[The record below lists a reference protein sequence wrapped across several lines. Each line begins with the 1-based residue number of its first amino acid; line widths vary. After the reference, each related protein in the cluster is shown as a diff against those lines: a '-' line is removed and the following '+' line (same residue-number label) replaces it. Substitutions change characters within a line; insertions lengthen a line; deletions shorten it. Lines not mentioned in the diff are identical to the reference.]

1 MLEKCEGI
9 PKGVQIIDMPN
20 AIVHSD
26 FSKTVSKVLQH
37 IGTNRI
43 VPRPQQKKLSYNSE
57 TSRRKDFEQVRKGQ
71 EGLKIFKSN

>member
-9 PKGVQIIDMPN
+9 PKGGQIIDMPN

-26 FSKTVSKVLQH
+26 FSKTVRKVLQD

-43 VPRPQQKKLSYNSE
+43 VPRPQQKTLSYNSE
-57 TSRRKDFEQVRKGQ
+57 TSRKKDFEQVRKGQ

>member
-9 PKGVQIIDMPN
+9 PKGVQIIHMPN

-26 FSKTVSKVLQH
+26 FSKTVRKVLQR

-43 VPRPQQKKLSYNSE
+43 VPRSQQKKLSYNSE
-57 TSRRKDFEQVRKGQ
+57 TARKKDFEQVRKGQ
-71 EGLKIFKSN
+71 EGLKKFKSN

>member
-1 MLEKCEGI
+1 MLKKYEGI

-20 AIVHSD
+20 VIVHSD

-37 IGTNRI
+37 IGTNQI
-43 VPRPQQKKLSYNSE
+43 VPRLQQKKLSYNSE

>member
-26 FSKTVSKVLQH
+26 FSKAVSKVLQH

-57 TSRRKDFEQVRKGQ
+57 TSRKKDFEQVRKGQ
-71 EGLKIFKSN
+71 EGLEIFKSN